1 MASLK
6 KTTQISKST
15 QKINK
20 EHTLKTTMLV
30 QPRSGPSQTEALR
43 SSSKEATLKK
53 SHSFMRSTACQ
64 KSVD

>member
-20 EHTLKTTMLV
+20 ESTIKTPTLV
-30 QPRSGPSQTEALR
+30 QPRIQPTTIGLR
-43 SSSKEATLKK
+43 SSSKDTTLKK
-53 SHSFMRSTACQ
+53 SHSFMRSTAC
-64 KSVD
+64 